1 MRQTLYDK
9 YMYLKRR
16 TDKKLLA
23 ALLLLFFVPLCAE
36 SLRESNKIYFDSI
49 QWEELGD
56 RAVAPLPEAFTI
68 EDGKPIPYA
77 DSIEDG
83 GVYPSLPELGV
94 LDYQNIPEDMLVL
107 YDKIAAGILIKKL
120 DRTLFDANKPF
131 LPYLTQFMLD
141 RLPVCS
147 HAFFARPS
155 MSRKDSAS
163 ALFRLLPKKAD
174 ETEPTAPELPPEDT
188 VEQPTAVQQLPAVR
202 ETAPALSADEIHL
215 FSNKSPPAAIMLE
228 VAALRQDNTWKIAYI
243 DIKGIEYAASDL
255 TD

>member
-1 MRQTLYDK
+1 
-9 YMYLKRR
+9 MYLKRR
-16 TDKKLLA
+16 TDKKLFA

-68 EDGKPIPYA
+68 EGGKPIPYA

-107 YDKIAAGILIKKL
+107 YDKIAAGILTKKL

-131 LPYLTQFMLD
+131 LPYLTQFMLE

-163 ALFRLLPKKAD
+163 ALFRLLPKKAG
-174 ETEPTAPELPPEDT
+174 ETETAAPTLLSEGTA
-188 VEQPTAVQQLPAVR
+188 EQPAVVQQKDELEASPK
-202 ETAPALSADEIHL
+202 LSADEIHM
-215 FSNKSPPAAIMLE
+215 FSNESTPAAIMLE

>member
-1 MRQTLYDK
+1 
-9 YMYLKRR
+9 MYLKRR
-16 TDKKLLA
+16 TDKKLFA

-107 YDKIAAGILIKKL
+107 YDKIAAGILTKKL

-131 LPYLTQFMLD
+131 LPYLTQFMLE

-163 ALFRLLPKKAD
+163 ALFRLLPKKAG
-174 ETEPTAPELPPEDT
+174 ETETAASTLLSEDT
-188 VEQPTAVQQLPAVR
+188 AEQPAVVQQKDELEASPK
-202 ETAPALSADEIHL
+202 LSADEIHM
-215 FSNKSPPAAIMLE
+215 FSNESIPAAIMLE